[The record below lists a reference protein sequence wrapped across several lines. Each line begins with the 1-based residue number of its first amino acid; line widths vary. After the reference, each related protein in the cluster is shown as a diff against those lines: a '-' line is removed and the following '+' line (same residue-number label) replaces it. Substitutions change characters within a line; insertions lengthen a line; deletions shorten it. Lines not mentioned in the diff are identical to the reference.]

1 MTTPLLQAKDLRIS
15 FYGVQAADGVN
26 LEIRE
31 GEFLAIIGPNGSGKT
46 TFLNLCTGYLRP
58 SSGEVYLDGKPITAM
73 APRTIARRGI
83 ARAFQI
89 PQLFLDQTVL
99 DNLMIAVAAKR
110 GIWVPFKALGAEGR
124 RQEAEE
130 LLALVGLDREA
141 GQLAG
146 TLPEGRRKLLDIV
159 IALALKP
166 RLVLL
171 DEPTSGVSTIGH
183 SFSPVPTPTSTDAA
197 RPAPCA
203 ANRTAAPAA
212 TAGSMSKRSSATCP
226 STVVSTIQPRTGTG
240 PRRRPSRIA
249 KAASASDVATMTMF
263 R

>member
-1 MTTPLLQAKDLRIS
+1 MTTPLLRAKDLRIA

-110 GIWVPFKALGAEGR
+110 GIWVPFKALGADGR
-124 RQEAEE
+124 RREAEE
-130 LLALVGLDREA
+130 LLALVGLDGEA
-141 GQLAG
+141 EQLAG
-146 TLPEGRRKLLDIV
+146 ALPEGRRKLLDIV

-171 DEPTSGVSTIGH
+171 DEPTSGVSTIERFTLMETLM
-183 SFSPVPTPTSTDAA
+183 SALRRAKV
-197 RPAPCA
+197 
-203 ANRTAAPAA
+203 TALFVEHDMDVVQRYADRVVVWDS
-212 TAGSMSKRSSATCP
+212 GSVMAEGPP
-226 STVVSTIQPRTGTG
+226 SEVFKDERVLRNVVG
-240 PRRRPSRIA
+240 
-249 KAASASDVATMTMF
+249 VA
-263 R
+263 

>member
-1 MTTPLLQAKDLRIS
+1 MTAPLLQAKDLRIS

-26 LEIRE
+26 LEICE

-110 GIWVPFKALGAEGR
+110 GIWVPFKALGADGR
-124 RQEAEE
+124 RREAEE
-130 LLALVGLDREA
+130 LLVLVGLDGEA

-146 TLPEGRRKLLDIV
+146 ALPEGRRKLLDIV

-171 DEPTSGVSTIGH
+171 DEPTSGVSTIER
-183 SFSPVPTPTSTDAA
+183 FTLMETLMAA
-197 RPAPCA
+197 LRRAKV
-203 ANRTAAPAA
+203 TALFVEHDMDVVQRYADRVVVWDS
-212 TAGSMSKRSSATCP
+212 GSVMAEGPP
-226 STVVSTIQPRTGTG
+226 SEVFKDERVLRNVVG
-240 PRRRPSRIA
+240 
-249 KAASASDVATMTMF
+249 VA
-263 R
+263 

>member
-89 PQLFLDQTVL
+89 PQLFLDQSVVE
-99 DNLMIAVAAKR
+99 NLMIAVAAKR
-110 GIWVPFKALGAEGR
+110 GIWVPFKALGADGR
-124 RQEAEE
+124 RREAEE
-130 LLALVGLDREA
+130 LLALVGLDGEA
-141 GQLAG
+141 EQLAG
-146 TLPEGRRKLLDIV
+146 ALPEGRRKLLDIAL
-159 IALALKP
+159 ALALKP

-171 DEPTSGVSTIGH
+171 DEPTSGVSTIER
-183 SFSPVPTPTSTDAA
+183 FTLMETLMKTLRRAKV
-197 RPAPCA
+197 
-203 ANRTAAPAA
+203 TALFVEHDMDVVQRYADRVVVWDS
-212 TAGSMSKRSSATCP
+212 GSVMAEGPP
-226 STVVSTIQPRTGTG
+226 SEVFKDERVLRNVVG
-240 PRRRPSRIA
+240 
-249 KAASASDVATMTMF
+249 VA
-263 R
+263 

>member
-1 MTTPLLQAKDLRIS
+1 MTTPLLQAKDLRIA

-89 PQLFLDQTVL
+89 PQLFLDQSVIE
-99 DNLMIAVAAKR
+99 NLMIAVAAKR
-110 GIWVPFKALGAEGR
+110 GIWVPFKALGADGR
-124 RQEAEE
+124 RREAEE
-130 LLALVGLDREA
+130 LLALVGLDGEA
-141 GQLAG
+141 QQLAG
-146 TLPEGRRKLLDIV
+146 ALPEGRRKLLDIV

-171 DEPTSGVSTIGH
+171 DEPTSGVSTIER
-183 SFSPVPTPTSTDAA
+183 FTLMETLMAA
-197 RPAPCA
+197 LRRAKV
-203 ANRTAAPAA
+203 TALFVEHDMDVVQRYADRVVVWDS
-212 TAGSMSKRSSATCP
+212 GSVMAEGPP
-226 STVVSTIQPRTGTG
+226 SEVFKDERVLRNVVG
-240 PRRRPSRIA
+240 
-249 KAASASDVATMTMF
+249 VA
-263 R
+263 

>member
-1 MTTPLLQAKDLRIS
+1 MTTPLLQAKDLRIA

-110 GIWVPFKALGAEGR
+110 GIWVPFKALGADGR
-124 RQEAEE
+124 RREAEE
-130 LLALVGLDREA
+130 LLALVGLDGEA
-141 GQLAG
+141 QQLAG
-146 TLPEGRRKLLDIV
+146 ALPEGRRKLLDII

-171 DEPTSGVSTIGH
+171 DEPTSGVSTIER
-183 SFSPVPTPTSTDAA
+183 FTLMETLMAA
-197 RPAPCA
+197 LRRAKV
-203 ANRTAAPAA
+203 TALFVEHDMDVVQRYADRVVVWDS
-212 TAGSMSKRSSATCP
+212 GSVMAEGPP
-226 STVVSTIQPRTGTG
+226 SEVFKDERVLRNVVG
-240 PRRRPSRIA
+240 
-249 KAASASDVATMTMF
+249 VA
-263 R
+263 

>member
-1 MTTPLLQAKDLRIS
+1 MTTPLLQAKDLRIA

-110 GIWVPFKALGAEGR
+110 GIWVPFKALDADGR
-124 RQEAEE
+124 RREAEE
-130 LLALVGLDREA
+130 LLALVGLDGEA
-141 GQLAG
+141 QQLAG
-146 TLPEGRRKLLDIV
+146 ALPEGRRKLLDIV

-171 DEPTSGVSTIGH
+171 DEPTSGVSTIER
-183 SFSPVPTPTSTDAA
+183 FTLMETLMAA
-197 RPAPCA
+197 LRRAKV
-203 ANRTAAPAA
+203 TALFVEHDMDVVQRYADRVVVWDS
-212 TAGSMSKRSSATCP
+212 GSVMAEGPP
-226 STVVSTIQPRTGTG
+226 SEVFKDERVLRNVVG
-240 PRRRPSRIA
+240 
-249 KAASASDVATMTMF
+249 VA
-263 R
+263 

>member
-1 MTTPLLQAKDLRIS
+1 MTTPLLQAKDLRIA

-89 PQLFLDQTVL
+89 PQLFLDQSVIE
-99 DNLMIAVAAKR
+99 NLMIAVAAKR
-110 GIWVPFKALGAEGR
+110 GIWVPFKALGADGR
-124 RQEAEE
+124 RREAEE
-130 LLALVGLDREA
+130 LLALVGLDGEA
-141 GQLAG
+141 QQLAG
-146 TLPEGRRKLLDIV
+146 ALPEGRRKLLDIV

-171 DEPTSGVSTIGH
+171 DEPTSGVSTIERFTLMETLM
-183 SFSPVPTPTSTDAA
+183 SALRRAKV
-197 RPAPCA
+197 
-203 ANRTAAPAA
+203 TALFVEHDMDVVQRYADRVVVWDS
-212 TAGSMSKRSSATCP
+212 GSVMAEGPP
-226 STVVSTIQPRTGTG
+226 SEVFKDERVLRNVVG
-240 PRRRPSRIA
+240 
-249 KAASASDVATMTMF
+249 VA
-263 R
+263 

>member
-1 MTTPLLQAKDLRIS
+1 MTTPLLQAKDLRIA

-110 GIWVPFKALGAEGR
+110 GIWVPFKALGADGR
-124 RQEAEE
+124 RREAEE
-130 LLALVGLDREA
+130 LLALVGLDGEA

-146 TLPEGRRKLLDIV
+146 ALPEGRRKLLDIV

-171 DEPTSGVSTIGH
+171 DEPTSGVSTIER
-183 SFSPVPTPTSTDAA
+183 FTLMETLMAA
-197 RPAPCA
+197 LRRAKV
-203 ANRTAAPAA
+203 TALFVEHDMDVVQRYADRVVVWDS
-212 TAGSMSKRSSATCP
+212 GSVMAEGPP
-226 STVVSTIQPRTGTG
+226 SEVFKDERVLRNVVG
-240 PRRRPSRIA
+240 
-249 KAASASDVATMTMF
+249 VA
-263 R
+263 

>member
-15 FYGVQAADGVN
+15 FFGVQAADGVN

-110 GIWVPFKALGAEGR
+110 GIWVPFKALGADGR
-124 RQEAEE
+124 RHEAEE
-130 LLALVGLDREA
+130 LLALVGLDGEA

-146 TLPEGRRKLLDIV
+146 ALPEGRRKLLDIV

-171 DEPTSGVSTIGH
+171 DEPTSGVSTIERFTLMETLM
-183 SFSPVPTPTSTDAA
+183 SALRRAKV
-197 RPAPCA
+197 
-203 ANRTAAPAA
+203 TALFVEHDMDVVQRYADRVVVWDS
-212 TAGSMSKRSSATCP
+212 GSVMAEGPP
-226 STVVSTIQPRTGTG
+226 SEVFKDERVLRNVVG
-240 PRRRPSRIA
+240 
-249 KAASASDVATMTMF
+249 VA
-263 R
+263 

>member
-1 MTTPLLQAKDLRIS
+1 MSTPLLQAKDLRIA

-110 GIWVPFKALGAEGR
+110 GIWVPFKALGADGR
-124 RQEAEE
+124 RREAEE
-130 LLALVGLDREA
+130 LLALVGLDGEA
-141 GQLAG
+141 EQLAG
-146 TLPEGRRKLLDIV
+146 ALPEGRRKLLDIV

-171 DEPTSGVSTIGH
+171 DEPTSGVSTIERFTLMETLMTALRRAKVTALFVEHDMDVVQRYADRVVVWDSG
-183 SFSPVPTPTSTDAA
+183 SVMAEGP
-197 RPAPCA
+197 PAEVFKDERVLR
-203 ANRTAAPAA
+203 N
-212 TAGSMSKRSSATCP
+212 
-226 STVVSTIQPRTGTG
+226 VVG
-240 PRRRPSRIA
+240 
-249 KAASASDVATMTMF
+249 VA
-263 R
+263 

>member
-1 MTTPLLQAKDLRIS
+1 MTAPLLQAKDLRIS

-58 SSGEVYLDGKPITAM
+58 SSGEVYLDGQPITAM

-89 PQLFLDQTVL
+89 PQLFLDQSVIE
-99 DNLMIAVAAKR
+99 NLMIAVAAKR
-110 GIWVPFKALGAEGR
+110 GIWVPFRALGADGR
-124 RQEAEE
+124 RREAEE
-130 LLALVGLDREA
+130 LLALVGLDGEA
-141 GQLAG
+141 QQLAG
-146 TLPEGRRKLLDIV
+146 ALPEGRRKLLDIV

-171 DEPTSGVSTIGH
+171 DEPTSGVSTIER
-183 SFSPVPTPTSTDAA
+183 FTLMETLMAA
-197 RPAPCA
+197 LRRAKV
-203 ANRTAAPAA
+203 TALFVEHDMDVVQRYADRVVVWDS
-212 TAGSMSKRSSATCP
+212 GSVMAEGPP
-226 STVVSTIQPRTGTG
+226 SEVFKDERVLRNVVG
-240 PRRRPSRIA
+240 
-249 KAASASDVATMTMF
+249 VA
-263 R
+263 

>member
-1 MTTPLLQAKDLRIS
+1 MTTPLLQAKDLRIA
-15 FYGVQAADGVN
+15 FYGVKAADGVN

-89 PQLFLDQTVL
+89 PQLFLDQSVL

-171 DEPTSGVSTIGH
+171 DEPTSGVSTIERFTLMETLMGALRQAK
-183 SFSPVPTPTSTDAA
+183 V
-197 RPAPCA
+197 
-203 ANRTAAPAA
+203 TALFVEHDMDVVQRYADRVVVWDS
-212 TAGSMSKRSSATCP
+212 GSVMAEGPP
-226 STVVSTIQPRTGTG
+226 SEVFKDERVLRNVVG
-240 PRRRPSRIA
+240 
-249 KAASASDVATMTMF
+249 VA
-263 R
+263 

>member
-1 MTTPLLQAKDLRIS
+1 MTTPLLQAKDLRIA
-15 FYGVQAADGVN
+15 FYGVKAADGVN

-110 GIWVPFKALGAEGR
+110 GIWVPFKALGADGR
-124 RQEAEE
+124 RREAEE
-130 LLALVGLDREA
+130 LLALVGLDGEA
-141 GQLAG
+141 EQLAG
-146 TLPEGRRKLLDIV
+146 ALPEGRRKLLDIV

-171 DEPTSGVSTIGH
+171 DEPTSGVSTIER
-183 SFSPVPTPTSTDAA
+183 FTLMETLMAA
-197 RPAPCA
+197 LRRAKV
-203 ANRTAAPAA
+203 TALFVEHDMDVVQRYADRVVVWDS
-212 TAGSMSKRSSATCP
+212 GSVMAEGPP
-226 STVVSTIQPRTGTG
+226 SEVFKDERVLRNVVG
-240 PRRRPSRIA
+240 
-249 KAASASDVATMTMF
+249 VA
-263 R
+263 

>member
-1 MTTPLLQAKDLRIS
+1 MSTPLLQAKDLRIS

-110 GIWVPFKALGAEGR
+110 GIWVPFRALGADGR
-124 RQEAEE
+124 RREAEE
-130 LLALVGLDREA
+130 LLALVGLDGEA

-146 TLPEGRRKLLDIV
+146 ALPEGRRKLLDIV

-171 DEPTSGVSTIGH
+171 DEPTSGVSTIER
-183 SFSPVPTPTSTDAA
+183 FTLMETLMAA
-197 RPAPCA
+197 LRRAKV
-203 ANRTAAPAA
+203 TALFVEHDMDVVQRYADRVVVWDS
-212 TAGSMSKRSSATCP
+212 GSVMAEGPP
-226 STVVSTIQPRTGTG
+226 SEVFKDERVLRNVVG
-240 PRRRPSRIA
+240 
-249 KAASASDVATMTMF
+249 VA
-263 R
+263 

>member
-15 FYGVQAADGVN
+15 LYGVQAADGVN

-89 PQLFLDQTVL
+89 PQLFLDQSVIE
-99 DNLMIAVAAKR
+99 NLMIAVAAKR
-110 GIWVPFKALGAEGR
+110 GIWVPFKALGADGR
-124 RQEAEE
+124 RREAEE
-130 LLALVGLDREA
+130 LLALVGLDGEA
-141 GQLAG
+141 QQLAG
-146 TLPEGRRKLLDIV
+146 ALPEGRRKLLDIV

-171 DEPTSGVSTIGH
+171 DEPTSGVSTIER
-183 SFSPVPTPTSTDAA
+183 FTLMETLMAA
-197 RPAPCA
+197 LRRAKV
-203 ANRTAAPAA
+203 TALFVEHDMDVVQRYADRVVVWDS
-212 TAGSMSKRSSATCP
+212 GSVMAEGPP
-226 STVVSTIQPRTGTG
+226 SEVFKDERVLRNVVG
-240 PRRRPSRIA
+240 
-249 KAASASDVATMTMF
+249 VA
-263 R
+263 

>member
-1 MTTPLLQAKDLRIS
+1 MTTPLLQAKDLRIA

-110 GIWVPFKALGAEGR
+110 GIWVPFKALGADGR
-124 RQEAEE
+124 RREAEE
-130 LLALVGLDREA
+130 LLALVGLDGEA
-141 GQLAG
+141 QQLAG
-146 TLPEGRRKLLDIV
+146 ALPEGRRKLLDIV

-171 DEPTSGVSTIGH
+171 DEPTSGVSTIER
-183 SFSPVPTPTSTDAA
+183 FTLMETLMAA
-197 RPAPCA
+197 LRRAKV
-203 ANRTAAPAA
+203 TALFVEHDMDVVQRYADRVVVWDS
-212 TAGSMSKRSSATCP
+212 GSVMAEGPP
-226 STVVSTIQPRTGTG
+226 SEVFKDERVLRNVVG
-240 PRRRPSRIA
+240 
-249 KAASASDVATMTMF
+249 VA
-263 R
+263 

>member
-110 GIWVPFKALGAEGR
+110 GIWVPFKALGADGR
-124 RQEAEE
+124 RREAEE
-130 LLALVGLDREA
+130 LLALVGLDGEA
-141 GQLAG
+141 RQLAG
-146 TLPEGRRKLLDIV
+146 ALPEGRRKLLDIV

-171 DEPTSGVSTIGH
+171 DEPTSGVSTIERFTLMETLM
-183 SFSPVPTPTSTDAA
+183 SALRRAKV
-197 RPAPCA
+197 
-203 ANRTAAPAA
+203 TALFVEHDMDVVQRYADRVVVWDS
-212 TAGSMSKRSSATCP
+212 GSVMAEGPP
-226 STVVSTIQPRTGTG
+226 SEVFKDERVLRNVVG
-240 PRRRPSRIA
+240 
-249 KAASASDVATMTMF
+249 VA
-263 R
+263 